1 MICNFKKKI
10 NFLSILIFG
19 LVITMTQ
26 VNANAVRNLTIYAE
40 PNLFVALTKI
50 ARIYSQNFSVNVSV
64 NFNSSLDFVD
74 EIDSGE
80 PADIFISAHPVFAE
94 TMKQKGLID
103 VYNIGYIANDEL
115 ILVTSKNNKELP
127 VKFIGNDLSLE
138 EAIKLIDQSKNNI
151 ILDHEGNSS
160 GYFAK
165 SFLQNFTLENLSV
178 FSKLPED
185 KNSIVRDLSSD
196 PNSYA
201 LIFVSHLRHAK
212 NLQILAR
219 KKDKNIY
226 YRALVI
232 AGDNMEV
239 AREFLK
245 FLKKT
250 QSQKI
255 LQEHGFFIN

>member
-1 MICNFKKKI
+1 MFKNFKKKI
-10 NFLSILIFG
+10 ITQIIILAS
-19 LVITMTQ
+19 LVITISQ
-26 VNANAVRNLTIYAE
+26 AQGNAVRNLTIYAE
-40 PNLFVALTKI
+40 PNLFVAFTKI
-50 ARIYSQNFSVNVSV
+50 ARIYSQNFAVNVSL
-64 NFNSSLDFVD
+64 NFNPSLDFVD

-80 PADIFISAHPVFAE
+80 PADIFISAHPIFAE

-115 ILVTSKNNKELP
+115 ILVTSKDNKELP
-127 VKFIGNDLSLE
+127 VKFIDNNLSLE
-138 EAIKLIDQSKNNI
+138 EAIRLIDQSKNNI
-151 ILDHEGNSS
+151 IIDHEGNSS
-160 GYFAK
+160 GFFAK
-165 SFLQNFTLENLSV
+165 NFLQNFTLENLSI

-185 KNSIVRDLSSD
+185 KNSIIRDLTND

-201 LIFVSHLRHAK
+201 LIFASHLRNAK

-245 FLKKT
+245 FLKKS

-255 LQEHGFFIN
+255 LQENGFFIN